1 MGPKDFLAYPLI
13 EFRYF
18 VMTMNYEYKS
28 ISLTPDGIRV
38 KGDDITEKLAAMIN
52 EVSNSNGQKGWRL
65 ISVIPSLKSE
75 GAVVRLLVTFE
86 REVT

>member
-1 MGPKDFLAYPLI
+1 
-13 EFRYF
+13 
-18 VMTMNYEYKS
+18 MNYEYKS

-52 EVSNSNGQKGWRL
+52 EASNDNGKKGWRL